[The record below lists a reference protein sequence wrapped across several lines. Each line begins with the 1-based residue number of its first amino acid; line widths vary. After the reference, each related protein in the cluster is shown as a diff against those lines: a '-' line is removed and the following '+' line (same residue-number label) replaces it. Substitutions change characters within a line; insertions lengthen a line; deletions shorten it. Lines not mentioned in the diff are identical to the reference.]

1 MKVIGTVRAPAH
13 ASFERYEVNTIINKH
28 FLGSAE
34 CNKIVKGKIVA
45 KKHKNMSKVEA
56 AHKTIFPELSFFIE
70 ADVLEDGHFANIRV
84 V

>member
-13 ASFERYEVNTIINKH
+13 ASFERYEVKTIINKH

-56 AHKTIFPELSFFIE
+56 AHRNIFPELSFFVE
-70 ADVLEDGHFANIRV
+70 ADVLENGSFANIRV